1 MSALARHNRH
11 PKPLTAAS
19 RASGTC
25 SGEGVHRG
33 MLPLTPESFTPMPP
47 LTASAPGPSRF
58 RDVVR
63 GHSKRPR
70 LAALLFWAGE
80 VIAALSLFI
89 ILFGCLFL
97 AEILR

>member
-11 PKPLTAAS
+11 PKPQTVLD

-33 MLPLTPESFTPMPP
+33 MLPPTPEPFTPMPP
-47 LTASAPGPSRF
+47 LKASAPGQSQF
-58 RDVVR
+58 CDLDR
-63 GHSKRPR
+63 GRTKHPR
-70 LAALLFWAGE
+70 LSALLFWAGE

-97 AEILR
+97 VEIFR

>member
-1 MSALARHNRH
+1 MSALARHNRN
-11 PKPLTAAS
+11 PKPLTAMC

-33 MLPLTPESFTPMPP
+33 MLPPTPEPFTPMPP
-47 LTASAPGPSRF
+47 LTASAPGQSQF
-58 RDVVR
+58 WDMGR
-63 GHSKRPR
+63 GRTKRPR
-70 LAALLFWAGE
+70 LSTFLFWAGE